1 MSEKAA
7 YIGALNRAK
16 TLMGLPSERGTIA
29 ILHHP
34 QCTDVLRQPNN
45 RQGGRYESR

>member
-1 MSEKAA
+1 MPEKATDSEV
-7 YIGALNRAK
+7 LNRAK
-16 TLMGLPSERGTIA
+16 TFVGFPSEPGTIS

-34 QCTDVLRQPNN
+34 QRTDVLRQPNS

>member
-1 MSEKAA
+1 MPEKAA
-7 YIGALNRAK
+7 YIEVLNRAK
-16 TLMGLPSERGTIA
+16 TLVGFPSEPGTIS

-34 QCTDVLRQPNN
+34 QRTDVLRQPNS

>member
-7 YIGALNRAK
+7 YIQVLNPAK
-16 TLMGLPSERGTIA
+16 TLIGLPSQRGTIS

-34 QCTDVLRQPNN
+34 QRTDVLRQPNS